1 MPDTRPATPRPE
13 DPPLA
18 RELTQLLKR
27 YEKSQREDPFA
38 NPIQHLALEL
48 SRRLADGKLGYRDI
62 EELIG
67 HLTVEGFS
75 HRAARLGR
83 YLGEIGPDGQ

>member
-1 MPDTRPATPRPE
+1 M
-13 DPPLA
+13 PLA

-38 NPIQHLALEL
+38 NPIQHLALEI
-48 SRRLADGKLGYRDI
+48 SRRLADGKLDIRDV
-62 EELIG
+62 EGLIG
-67 HLTVEGFS
+67 HLTIEGFS

-83 YLGEIGPDGQ
+83 YLGETAPEANDAALHALFQGLT